1 MQLLLFAC
9 CIGTLIAKKARVPES
24 HRFFHSAL
32 RCCEV
37 VEGGERT
44 WFQFGLDSSKQL
56 IGAGLEE
63 VKCSIVLFM
72 FKCAEFV
79 LQLLCSIILYYVQ
92 VIASV
97 Y

>member
-1 MQLLLFAC
+1 M
-9 CIGTLIAKKARVPES
+9 
-24 HRFFHSAL
+24 

-63 VKCSIVLFM
+63 VKCSIVLLM
-72 FKCAEFV
+72 FNCA
-79 LQLLCSIILYYVQ
+79 QLFFCMEGPLERGPFARFETLIEKGSK
-92 VIASV
+92 AS
-97 Y
+97 